1 MDTCLSISCFGT
13 NSFNVQN
20 TLSIFCS
27 YLIIKLPQNNVMK
40 GLDRHLRCV
49 KDSKYLS
56 YAALKGFCVCLA
68 TKVTELLD
76 TNVAKQLSTQNIFAL
91 DSLLSYAYFCT

>member
-1 MDTCLSISCFGT
+1 
-13 NSFNVQN
+13 
-20 TLSIFCS
+20 
-27 YLIIKLPQNNVMK
+27 MK

-68 TKVTELLD
+68 TAFFPHMSSLP
-76 TNVAKQLSTQNIFAL
+76 STRLAVQGLAAL
-91 DSLLSYAYFCT
+91 EDFRGNGHSSMEVVPGICCKLHAHA